1 MDKAITGTDW
11 LRVLRADPAPRHQ
24 LVCFPPGGGS
34 ATAYR
39 ELARQFGSGVA
50 VVAVQPP
57 GRQDRVG
64 DPAIGDLHELADR
77 IAAELL
83 RQAPLAGLS
92 LFGHSMGATV
102 AYETAVRLE
111 RGGQRLRT
119 LFVSGR
125 PAPTYAEPGRYHLG
139 SDDAL
144 IGDLER
150 LANDPASV
158 AILRAEPSLAE
169 LILPTVRTD
178 YRAVETYVHRA
189 ADPLTCAIE
198 VLVSTADPTTTP
210 EQATQW
216 RDFTTGGYGL
226 HTFPG
231 GHFYL
236 DEQSAAVAKVVAET
250 LG

>member
-11 LRVLRADPAPRHQ
+11 LRVLRSDPAPRRQ

-39 ELARQFGSGVA
+39 ELARQFGSGV
-50 VVAVQPP
+50 VVAAVQPP
-57 GRQDRVG
+57 GRHDRLA

-83 RQAPLAGLS
+83 RQAPLTELS

-111 RGGQRLRT
+111 QGGQRLRT

-125 PAPTYAEPGRYHLG
+125 PAPTYAEPGRLHLA
-139 SDDAL
+139 SDDEL

-158 AILRAEPSLAE
+158 AILRAEPGLAE
-169 LILPTVRTD
+169 LVLPTVRTD
-178 YRAVETYVHRA
+178 YRAVETYTHRS
-189 ADPLTCAIE
+189 ADPLTCDIE
-198 VLVSTADPTTTP
+198 VLVSTGDPTVTP
-210 EQATQW
+210 EQATGW
-216 RDFTTGGYGL
+216 RAHTSGGYRS

-236 DEQSAAVAKVVAET
+236 DEQPAAVAKVVAAALT
-250 LG
+250 

>member
-39 ELARQFGSGVA
+39 ELARHFDSGVT

-64 DPAIGDLHELADR
+64 DPAIGDLHDLADHV
-77 IAAELL
+77 AAELL

-111 RGGQRLRT
+111 RGGQQIST

-125 PAPTYAEPGRYHLG
+125 PAPTYAEPGRFHLG
-139 SDDAL
+139 SDDEL

-158 AILRAEPSLAE
+158 AILRSEPSLAE

-178 YRAVETYVHRA
+178 YRAVETYVHRS
-189 ADPLTCAIE
+189 ADPLNCDIAALI
-198 VLVSTADPTTTP
+198 STEDPTTNQD
-210 EQATQW
+210 QATEW
-216 RDFTTGGYGL
+216 RDHTTAEFGL

-236 DEQSAAVAKVVAET
+236 DEQPSAVAKIIAST